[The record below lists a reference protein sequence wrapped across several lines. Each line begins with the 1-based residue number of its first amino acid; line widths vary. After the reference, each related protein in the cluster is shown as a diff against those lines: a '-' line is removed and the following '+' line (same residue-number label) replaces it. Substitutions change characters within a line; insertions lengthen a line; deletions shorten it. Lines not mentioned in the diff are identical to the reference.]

1 MKGLSQFQCFDWDA
15 FAQGKAFVVVGVGA
29 YQDFQTK
36 ENLGT
41 KLDCV
46 IAIDKTVYDFKNG
59 TPFSNRYEK
68 ISFKVKKDIN
78 IPLETRVVPKNVK
91 ATIYGEYRNMLSV
104 TCEDVDII
112 PASSTVK

>member
-1 MKGLSQFQCFDWDA
+1 MKGLSQFVNFDWDA
-15 FAQGKAFVVVGVGA
+15 FAQGKAFVVVGVGEHLD
-29 YQDFQTK
+29 YISK
-36 ENLGT
+36 EKLGT
-41 KLDCV
+41 KIDCV
-46 IAIDKTVYDFKNG
+46 IAIDKTPYDFKNG

-68 ISFKVKKDIN
+68 ISFKVKKNVDV
-78 IPLETRVVPKNVK
+78 PLEARIVPKEVR